1 MHAIISLGIQFLKIN
16 TGTHSLMN
24 LHTFVEG
31 LVIKNT

>member
-1 MHAIISLGIQFLKIN
+1 MHAITSLGIQFLKIN
-16 TGTHSLMN
+16 SHSLMN